1 MFLLRANQSLTEK
14 GERKKNLVVV
24 SATYIQWL
32 QNCALDAGGG
42 EEVVYDDIF
51 ALLYIVKKKG

>member
-1 MFLLRANQSLTEK
+1 M
-14 GERKKNLVVV
+14 VVV

-42 EEVVYDDIF
+42 EEVYDDIF
-51 ALLYIVKKKG
+51 ALLYIVKKKGGERERNKKRDRLKKINV